1 MGSRELQLSG
11 EYYYTHFFDCVVADM
26 DSDPHAVLFYNS
38 NGARSYAQSWQVEA
52 TTEILRGWTMTLAF
66 RQTDV
71 RNTYAGVLRE
81 KPLNHRFKGI
91 ITTSYQT
98 PLKKWQFDF
107 TAQFNGGGRMPDSF
121 YDYAAGLIAGGSKQ
135 YTLAGG
141 DSRESYFTWYPQ
153 LMAQVTKY
161 FRTCSLYLGAENMT
175 NFRQDSP
182 IVSTVEPFSQ
192 DFDASMAWG
201 PISGW
206 KIYLGFRWALDR
218 KDE

>member
-11 EYYYTHFFDCVVADM
+11 EYYYTHFFDCVVEDM

-98 PLKKWQFDF
+98 PLKKCSFDF
-107 TAQFNGGGRMPDSF
+107 TAHSRRRPHAGFVLTT
-121 YDYAAGLIAGGSKQ
+121 YCAGLIA
-135 YTLAGG
+135 AE
-141 DSRESYFTWYPQ
+141 SR
-153 LMAQVTKY
+153 
-161 FRTCSLYLGAENMT
+161 
-175 NFRQDSP
+175 
-182 IVSTVEPFSQ
+182 
-192 DFDASMAWG
+192 
-201 PISGW
+201 
-206 KIYLGFRWALDR
+206 IYARRRGQS
-218 KDE
+218 